1 MHAKAI
7 SYTISYIYIS
17 RWIIINGV
25 NTMSKRRGFL
35 IRLLLITVIICCSIH
50 TSCGQE
56 NDTVNIPPPSSLPAK
71 SDFSQEDILNQA
83 QRSFDRAIDLFN
95 TVATLLGV
103 FVALITL
110 IIVIVG
116 AFGYR
121 EISHLK
127 KLNEEAEEYVKEIE
141 NKAKEAKKMVDEEA
155 EEYVKE
161 IENKAKETKKIV
173 DEAKEVVGDAKP
185 VFDRLKEIDK
195 NREKTL
201 DPFRERATHLP
212 SVPEPFSEDQKRL
225 LDEYGKKIEFL
236 EAFGVQLK
244 PEDYLSRGDD
254 FYQSSEYELALKA
267 YDKAI
272 ELKDDYAVAWN
283 NRGVALDELGR
294 YDEALKAFDKA
305 IELQSDYANAWNNR
319 GVVLGSKSKLR
330 RYDEALEA
338 YKKASQLEP
347 DFAEA
352 WYNQACI
359 YSLKEDKESALKILS
374 EAKDLDAKYKE
385 KAKSDDD
392 FKNLWDDDDFK
403 RIVS

>member
-1 MHAKAI
+1 
-7 SYTISYIYIS
+7 
-17 RWIIINGV
+17 
-25 NTMSKRRGFL
+25 MSKRRGFL

-236 EAFGVQLK
+236 EAFGVPLK

-254 FYQSSEYELALKA
+254 FYQSNEYELALKA
-267 YDKAI
+267 CDKAI
-272 ELKDDYAVAWN
+272 ELKPDYADAWY
-283 NRGVALDELGR
+283 NRGVILGKLGR

-305 IELQSDYANAWNNR
+305 IELKPDYADACNNR
-319 GVVLGSKSKLR
+319 GVSLDKLG
-330 RYDEALEA
+330 RYDEALKA
-338 YKKASQLEP
+338 YDKAIVLKP
-347 DFAEA
+347 DYASA
-352 WYNQACI
+352 WYNKACA
-359 YSLKEDKESALKILS
+359 YSLKGDKENALKHLS
-374 EAKDLDAKYKE
+374 KAIDLDAKYRE
-385 KAKSDDD
+385 EAKSDED
-392 FKNLWDDDDFK
+392 FKNLWDDEDFK